1 MKISRNDFNSIGYIN
16 NQKHKPKTEAFSV
29 AERSS
34 RHDQRKKAERSQ
46 SFVSKLEESIRSRHS
61 DLVKAQKLWLS
72 QNREVNRVE
81 KKPVETVKEAV
92 LELPRAL
99 VIEIAD
105 TNAHDILSFDQKT
118 QTGLSEHTESVQIK
132 LEGKKSYTASDLAN
146 LINSA
151 IKETR
156 EPVRPLLEAQVEK
169 GNLVLKSLE
178 TGETSEI
185 TLRAAS
191 REGLFKKIFGS
202 DEIKVNGSGGSLAT
216 LETQGVLSEGRKVTS
231 GGNRVA
237 LRYWS
242 SDGEMQDKK
251 IVTDPIDKEFVTG
264 QEILDLYNKAFE
276 EQADGAIR
284 ARFDDEGKVLFEST
298 KGGEDNGFRLVRMGG
313 NFTAPSD
320 ETYATI
326 GTGGEA
332 ASLNLSEILFKGA
345 KKVTETVTSE
355 ISWEKSEWK
364 DRLQNHRKDFDAKR
378 ADLEKMMKKVRASF
392 GEGFPRLHSSGALA
406 ASDMLQQMLLKNP
419 AKALM
424 AQMGNLDS
432 FKARNVL

>member
-105 TNAHDILSFDQKT
+105 TNAHDVLSFNKKT
-118 QTGLSEHTESVQIK
+118 QTGLSEHTESVQVK
-132 LEGKKSYTASDLAN
+132 LEGKKSYTASDLAD
-146 LINSA
+146 LINSS
-151 IKETR
+151 IKQMR
-156 EPVRPLLEAQVEK
+156 EPVRPLIEAQVEN
-169 GNLVLKSLE
+169 GDLVLKSLE

-185 TLRAAS
+185 TMRAVT
-191 REGLFKKIFGS
+191 RKGLFKQVFGS

-216 LETQGVLSEGRKVTS
+216 LATDGILSEGRPITS

-242 SDGEMQDKK
+242 SDGEVIDKR
-251 IVTDPIDKEFVTG
+251 IVTEQIDKEFISG

-313 NFTAPSD
+313 NFTAPSS

-378 ADLEKMMKKVRASF
+378 ADLEKMMEKVRASF